1 MENKMNILIVDDNM
15 TNRMMLLA
23 LLENFASENHLSFE
37 LDEAGDGQEAVNKC
51 NEKEYAMVLMDINM
65 PNMNGIEA
73 SRIIREMHTKIM
85 IIAVSTSDDIEQRR
99 AILNNG
105 AEDYISKPI
114 DADVFKTRMK
124 NYMHL
129 LEARQNKMAVSSRFI
144 NLYSN
149 EIYSRH
155 TSFILDSEDSLA
167 EFWEFFLLKA
177 RAKSNYLSD
186 IVRAVV
192 SIVERQLKIAPT
204 NKLYIEESED
214 KQYFT
219 LTNIDVLPEKVIQL
233 ILAKNEIKEG
243 YKLSPSKIS
252 FELFKAKQYEDEDL
266 KSVAIENNTTQESKE
281 LKIIETNNEVS
292 FASSQALEVFDYMDP
307 DDLMDLEEYVKK
319 LSSIMLIVG
328 YGDVT
333 EDEVMDIYT
342 NLDRV
347 SSILSSYSEVYPI
360 SVALSQLSE
369 DMSSHVEEFTQN
381 SEALGPMCKAFSTDL
396 SNWVEQSF
404 HTGAPSADFMNDT
417 IVVNCQTIGGMLK
430 MDEAAPAGDDDFDDI
445 FDF

>member
-1 MENKMNILIVDDNM
+1 MKILIVDDNM
-15 TNRMMLLA
+15 TNRMMLQA
-23 LLENFASENHLSFE
+23 LLDNFAKENNLVFD
-37 LDEAGDGQEAVNKC
+37 LDEALDGQEAVNKC
-51 NEKEYAMVLMDINM
+51 KDTTYSMVLMDINM

-73 SRIIREMHTKIM
+73 SRIIREVHPKVM

-124 NYMHL
+124 NYMSL
-129 LEARQNKMAVSSRFI
+129 LEVRQHKSALSSRFI

-155 TSFILDSEDSLA
+155 TTFILDSEDAIA

-192 SIVERQLKIAPT
+192 AIVEKQIKIAPT
-204 NKLYIEESED
+204 NKLYIEESES

-219 LTNIDVLPEKVIQL
+219 LTNIDVLPAKVLEL
-233 ILAKNEIKEG
+233 ILRKNEITQG
-243 YKLSPSKIS
+243 YKLSSSKIS
-252 FELFKAKQYEDEDL
+252 FELHKAKQYEDSEV
-266 KSVAIENNTTQESKE
+266 KSVAIETSKKEEESHE
-281 LKIIETNNEVS
+281 VKIIETKEDVI
-292 FASSQALEVFDYMDP
+292 FESSQALEVLDYMDA
-307 DDLMDLEEYVKK
+307 DDLFDLEEYIKK

-333 EDEVMDIYT
+333 QEEVIEIYT

-347 SSILSSYSEVYPI
+347 SSILSSYSEVYTI
-360 SVALSQLSE
+360 SVGLSALSS
-369 DMSSHVEEFTQN
+369 DMSTHIDEFTSN

-417 IVVNCQTIGGMLK
+417 IAVNCQTIGGMLK
-430 MDEAAPAGDDDFDDI
+430 MDEEAPVGDDDFDDI

>member
-1 MENKMNILIVDDNM
+1 MKILIVDDNM
-15 TNRMMLLA
+15 TNRMMLQA
-23 LLENFASENHLSFE
+23 LLENFAQENNIKFE
-37 LDEAGDGQEAVNKC
+37 LEEANDGKEAVAKC
-51 NEKEYAMVLMDINM
+51 DENDYSMILMDINM
-65 PNMNGIEA
+65 PVMNGVEA
-73 SRIIREMHTKIM
+73 SRIIREKHQKIM

-105 AEDYISKPI
+105 AEDYIAKPI
-114 DADVFKTRMK
+114 DADIFKTRMK
-124 NYMHL
+124 NYLSL
-129 LEARQNKMAVSSRFI
+129 LDARQHKSALSSRFI

-149 EIYSRH
+149 EIFSRH
-155 TSFILDSEDSLA
+155 TTFILDSEDAIA

-192 SIVERQLKIAPT
+192 SIVEKQIKISPT

-219 LTNIDVLPEKVIQL
+219 LTNIDALPSKVVDL
-233 ILAKNEIKEG
+233 ILKKNEITDG
-243 YKLSPSKIS
+243 YKKTSSKIS
-252 FELFKAKQYEDEDL
+252 FELLKAKQYEDESEDNFGD
-266 KSVAIENNTTQESKE
+266 IKE
-281 LKIIETNNEVS
+281 VKLIATEEDVV
-292 FASSQALEVFDYMDP
+292 FASSQSLEVFNYMDS
-307 DDLMDLEEYVKK
+307 DDLYDLEEYIKK

-333 EDEVMDIYT
+333 QEEVVEIYT

-347 SSILSSYSEVYPI
+347 SGILSSYSEVYNI
-360 SVALSQLSE
+360 SVGLAQLSA
-369 DMSSHVEEFTQN
+369 DMSSHMEEFSKN
-381 SEALGPMCKAFSTDL
+381 SESLGPMCKAFSTDL

-404 HTGAPSADFMNDT
+404 HTGAPSVDFMNDT
-417 IVVNCQTIGGMLK
+417 IVVNCQTIGSMLK
-430 MDEAAPAGDDDFDDI
+430 MDEEAPAGDDDFDDI